1 MSQTNDTPQGNTCV
15 NLSTY
20 KKLGSWCC
28 QIYNQI
34 NDSGKPR
41 ITEEDDDGRRWN
53 KKAQC
58 GRLQLLSPLFAA
70 SLFLADV
77 GLDCKIAV
85 THFEQ
90 GDLRWGAYTLC
101 VVIFSLIITD
111 VISASL
117 YFADQ
122 VDLNKTEWLT
132 RNNLQV
138 RLWFYGFH
146 LICCGRLLR

>member
-1 MSQTNDTPQGNTCV
+1 MSQTNDTPQGNRRA

-20 KKLGSWCC
+20 RKLGRWCR
-28 QIYNQI
+28 QIYYQI
-34 NDSGKPR
+34 NDSKPR

-53 KKAQC
+53 EKARC
-58 GRLQLLSPLFAA
+58 GRLQLLSPLFVA
-70 SLFLADV
+70 SLFLTDV
-77 GLDCKIAV
+77 GLDCNIAV

-90 GDLRWGAYTLC
+90 GDLRWCAYTLC

-111 VISASL
+111 VLSASL

-138 RLWFYGFH
+138 RPWFYGFH
-146 LICCGRLLR
+146 LIFCGRLLR